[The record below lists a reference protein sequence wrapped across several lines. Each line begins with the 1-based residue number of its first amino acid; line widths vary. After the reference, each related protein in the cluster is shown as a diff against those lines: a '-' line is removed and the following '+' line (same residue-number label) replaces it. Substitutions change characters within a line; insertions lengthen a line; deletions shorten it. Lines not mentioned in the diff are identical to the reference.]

1 MAEDSS
7 KRLKEF
13 RAEIPRA
20 DEDFLGSIRDWKNI
34 QMAID
39 DDTVWLKGFT
49 EEQAAA
55 PEIQQLPDFILYELR
70 DGLLFRKDALVP
82 SKKMRTAL
90 LWIPIDKALQLSFP
104 PSNQNYFGIYEQV
117 RIQLKES
124 NEEHPVIALLSNI
137 ADIKD
142 SIAALPKFKLEK
154 IKWTVMG
161 DKALFIGTPLLSFPG
176 KTYWTKDRHLLP
188 AGLDFEFKN
197 LSMLLQQKYNEEQ
210 EGWLLWDENGN
221 DLFIQDT
228 DFRPLSLSSF
238 RLTEKSREWN

>member
-13 RAEIPRA
+13 WAEIPRA
-20 DEDFLGSIRDWKNI
+20 DEDFLGSIRDWKNVLI
-34 QMAID
+34 AVD

-49 EEQAAA
+49 DEQAAA
-55 PEIQQLPDFILYELR
+55 SEIQQLPDFILYELR
-70 DGLLFRKDALVP
+70 DGLLFRKESLVP

-90 LWIPIDKALQLSFP
+90 LWIPIDKALQLSLP
-104 PSNQNYFGIYEQV
+104 PSNQNYFGIHEKVQ
-117 RIQLKES
+117 IHLKES
-124 NEEHPVIALLSNI
+124 NQEQPVIALLCNI

-142 SIAALPKFKLEK
+142 RIVALPRFKLEK
-154 IKWTVMG
+154 IQWTLLG
-161 DKALFIGTPLLSFPG
+161 DKALFVGVPLLSFPG

-197 LSMLLQQKYNEEQ
+197 VSPLLQQKYNKEQ

-221 DLFIQDT
+221 NLLIKET
-228 DFRPLSLSSF
+228 DFRALSVSSF